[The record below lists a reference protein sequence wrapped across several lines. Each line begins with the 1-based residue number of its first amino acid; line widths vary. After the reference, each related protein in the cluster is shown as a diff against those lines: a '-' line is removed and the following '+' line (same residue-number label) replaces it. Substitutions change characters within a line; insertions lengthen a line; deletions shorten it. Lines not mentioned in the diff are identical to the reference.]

1 MKLFILNKDFEI
13 EGMLEEYNS
22 VEWVRRYD
30 EPGDFVLSAVATTEE
45 ITGTIGLLK
54 EDYYIAREDDEMI
67 VQIEKKNLTTSAEQG
82 NNITVSGRSIEKV
95 LGQRIV
101 WTQTNTK
108 ASETVEDFIR
118 RLIDE
123 NAIHPTDPKRKIPK
137 LTLGERMGFLEK
149 LEKQITGDNLLE
161 VVQELC
167 KTYGYGFKITMND
180 SGLLEFVLYKGV
192 DRSYKQSENPYI
204 VFSSEFD
211 NLINTEYEYDK
222 TNHRNV
228 ALIGGEG
235 EGKDRKYQTI
245 GESEGM
251 ERYELFVDAKDVS
264 SNNGEITQPE
274 YNKLLVEKG
283 MEKLAES
290 ATTENYEGEIETE
303 NTYVYKE
310 DYNIGDIVE
319 VENEYKMQASTRVT
333 EIIESDNENGYR
345 AVPTFGTW
353 EV

>member
-123 NAIHPTDPKRKIPK
+123 NAIHPTNPKRKIPK

-149 LEKQITGDNLLE
+149 LEKQITGDNLLK

-192 DRSYKQSENPYI
+192 DRSYKQ
-204 VFSSEFD
+204 
-211 NLINTEYEYDK
+211 
-222 TNHRNV
+222 NHRNV